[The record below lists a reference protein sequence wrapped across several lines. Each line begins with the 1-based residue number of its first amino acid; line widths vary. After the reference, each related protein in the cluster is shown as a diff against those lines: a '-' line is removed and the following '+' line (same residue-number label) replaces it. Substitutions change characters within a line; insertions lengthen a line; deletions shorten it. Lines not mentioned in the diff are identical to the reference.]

1 MRLKMLSIRK
11 WLCKNKRHKPDKK
24 VIVSGYFGIVRPC
37 KYCGVYLMPTGGEW
51 DEKWTEM

>member
-1 MRLKMLSIRK
+1 MLSIRK